1 MEKIWHK
8 KKKTRILLIIIA
20 NVMVI
25 SMMLGVMSIMSYAE
39 LFDDLI
45 TGKLTQS
52 YEDSYDFDT
61 ELMNSAYQVM
71 SGIDS
76 EQMFETDGKID
87 EDKLVLPR
95 PAFTASRSYTLRPTR
110 LSDILVLSG

>member
-52 YEDSYDFDT
+52 YE
-61 ELMNSAYQVM
+61 AV
-71 SGIDS
+71 
-76 EQMFETDGKID
+76 
-87 EDKLVLPR
+87 
-95 PAFTASRSYTLRPTR
+95 SYTHLEKGGLEQAEDGFGAVSVKSGRQVRNLALNGIRPLQRKSVDGTR
-110 LSDILVLSG
+110 

>member
-8 KKKTRILLIIIA
+8 KKNTRILLIIIA
-20 NVMVI
+20 NVMAI

-76 EQMFETDGKID
+76 EQMFETDGKMRISWSIFRYITIVRRSVVRMKVVFRID
-87 EDKLVLPR
+87 WE
-95 PAFTASRSYTLRPTR
+95 
-110 LSDILVLSG
+110 IC